1 MTALDIAALDK
12 PAYLARIGFTGP
24 LEPTRAVL
32 HQLHL
37 AHATHIPFENLDV
50 LLGVPIP
57 LDVARLQMKL
67 VHGQRGGYC
76 FEHNILF
83 WAVLQRAGFQVRP
96 LSARVR
102 YKTQRILPRTH
113 MLLLVEGLGMPLIA
127 DVGFGGDGPLL
138 PLDLVADAPVQQ
150 MHWMYRLIASGDGWT
165 MQTLEAGVW
174 IDLYTFDLQRQEFP
188 DLEMAHYYTATHP
201 NSRFRHTL
209 AVRCMRDGQRLSL
222 RNRELTIDT
231 GALKTTR
238 TLADHAEVVRVLAA
252 DFGLTIPA
260 GTAFNYDVA
269 F

>member
-1 MTALDIAALDK
+1 MTALDIAALDL
-12 PAYLARIGFTGP
+12 PSYLARIGFTGP

-32 HQLHL
+32 QQLHL

-50 LLGVPIP
+50 LMGVPIP
-57 LDVARLQMKL
+57 LDVARLQTKL

-96 LSARVR
+96 LAARVR
-102 YKTQRILPRTH
+102 YKTHRILPRTH
-113 MLLLVEGLGMPLIA
+113 MLLLVEGVGQPLIA

-138 PLDLVADAPVQQ
+138 PLDLVSDVPVQHL
-150 MHWMYRLIASGDGWT
+150 HWMYRLVAAGDSWT
-165 MQTLEAGVW
+165 LQTQDAGVW

-209 AVRCMRDGQRLSL
+209 AVQCIRDGQRLSL
-222 RNRELTIDT
+222 RNRELAIDT
-231 GALKTTR
+231 GTSKSTR
-238 TLADHAEVVRVLAA
+238 ILADHAEVGRVLVAE
-252 DFGLTIPA
+252 FGLAVPA
-260 GTAFNYDVA
+260 GAALNYDVA